1 MEEVTLTSL
10 RTSGL
15 SIDYKEKLWRR
26 QKAQRLPGVV
36 GGRVEDKGLAGSETT
51 AEEIALTLLQHDTR
65 VTNDL
70 YAATMVDAQQTN
82 LCKPTEHT

>member
-36 GGRVEDKGLAGSETT
+36 DKGLVGSETT